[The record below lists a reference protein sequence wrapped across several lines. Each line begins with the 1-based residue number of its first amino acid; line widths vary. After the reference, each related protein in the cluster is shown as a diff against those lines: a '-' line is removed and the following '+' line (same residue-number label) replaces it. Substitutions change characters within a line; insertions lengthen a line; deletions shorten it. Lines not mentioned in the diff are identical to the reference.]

1 MSKFKAYGH
10 RVTLEPIKED
20 QESVVNGLI
29 IPSTASGTWSR
40 AKVLS
45 VGHKDI
51 NLKVGDIV
59 LYDSFRSVDLSPNV
73 IIVASDSIVAT
84 VTI

>member
-29 IPSTASGTWSR
+29 IPSTASGTWSTR
-40 AKVLS
+40 
-45 VGHKDI
+45 
-51 NLKVGDIV
+51 
-59 LYDSFRSVDLSPNV
+59 
-73 IIVASDSIVAT
+73 
-84 VTI
+84 